1 MSPPG
6 TTLTGVLVLAIDTST
21 PDLVA
26 GLVNTETGTVT
37 ERILPDTR
45 RHNELLTPTVQQVL
59 TDAGKTFAELDAVVV
74 GVGPGPFTGLRVGMA
89 SAAAF
94 GDALGIP
101 VHGVCSLDAIAGQW
115 GGRDILVA
123 TDARRRE
130 VYWASYRDGH
140 RVDGPNVEAPAAV
153 SPTHPVEVIS
163 VPAHLADQLS
173 AVDADIEKHDLT
185 PTSAALVA
193 AADLTATDPAPL
205 EPMYLR
211 RPDAKEPT
219 AKPKSRAIPEVQG

>member
-6 TTLTGVLVLAIDTST
+6 TTLAGVLVLAIDTST
-21 PDLVA
+21 PDLVT
-26 GLVNTETGTVT
+26 GLVNTETGAVI

-59 TDAGKTFAELDAVVV
+59 GDAAVNFTDLDAVVV

-101 VHGVCSLDAIAGQW
+101 VHGVCSLDAIAQQVGE
-115 GGRDILVA
+115 RDVLVA

-130 VYWASYRDGH
+130 VYWASYRSGERTSGP
-140 RVDGPNVEAPAAV
+140 RVEKPATV
-153 SPTHPVEVIS
+153 SPGHPVEVVS
-163 VPAHLADQLS
+163 VPDRLAEELT
-173 AVDADIEKHDLT
+173 AVDQDAEKLDLS
-185 PTSAALVA
+185 PTAASLVA
-193 AADLTATDPAPL
+193 VSDLNDKNPPAP

-211 RPDAKEPT
+211 RPDAKEP
-219 AKPKSRAIPEVQG
+219 APKPKSPAIPEVG